1 MCVCVC
7 VREPLCLCVCA
18 AFQFKWT
25 CRRAFYFLTHSI
37 ILCVCVCFS
46 SSYGKLR
53 LQGRKNNN
61 NNSNNKICKKRLKQT
76 TITTRKQRYDIEIQ
90 RATCHLSHFRILRL
104 ILFWKAHEE
113 ERKIEAGRKR
123 EKKSWQRCAK
133 ERLAGRAEGERE
145 RQCTRW
151 GIIGICEW
159 DTDLSLGRYH
169 DNNADANTSRQWKEV
184 DL

>member
-1 MCVCVC
+1 MNLQTSILFSYAFNNF
-7 VREPLCLCVCA
+7 VR
-18 AFQFKWT
+18 
-25 CRRAFYFLTHSI
+25 
-37 ILCVCVCFS
+37 VCVCFS

-145 RQCTRW
+145 RDSAQDEASSEFANEIQIWVWAVITTTTPTPTRRVS
-151 GIIGICEW
+151 ERK
-159 DTDLSLGRYH
+159 L
-169 DNNADANTSRQWKEV
+169 TSKV
-184 DL
+184 